1 MTASRTAEGGM
12 LTIGQLAD
20 YVGVTVR
27 AVRHYHH
34 RGLLPEPDRDASGYR
49 RYGAQAVT
57 DLIRIKTLSDAGV
70 PLARIAEL
78 LDAEPGQFARAVAG
92 IDQALTAR
100 IRDLAEQ
107 RRRIAELTAGDR
119 LFLPPEVA
127 DYLDELRRIGVSER
141 QVRLER
147 DGWIVLAARLPGQV
161 SGWARDK
168 RAGLLASPEGRRL
181 YLVWDQAFDW
191 DPADPRVDRLAG
203 DLVALAR
210 QYRDQHRG
218 EPPYELDDPVAMAL
232 LSGSSVSAPAWK
244 RVLQLCEEQGYPV
257 NL

>member
-1 MTASRTAEGGM
+1 M

-27 AVRHYHH
+27 AVRHYHQ
-34 RGLLPEPDRDASGYR
+34 RGLLPEPERDASGYR

-78 LDAEPGQFARAVAG
+78 LDAEPGQFARAVVD
-92 IDQALTAR
+92 IDQALAAR
-100 IRDLAEQ
+100 IHDLEEQ
-107 RRRIAELTAGDR
+107 RHRIAELAAGDR

-127 DYLDELRRIGVSER
+127 DYLDELRRIGVSQR
-141 QVRLER
+141 LVRLER

-161 SGWARDK
+161 AGWARDK

-181 YLVWDQAFDW
+181 YLAWDQAFDW

-203 DLVALAR
+203 DIVALAK
-210 QYRDQHRG
+210 QYQEQHHG
-218 EPPYELDDPVAMAL
+218 EPPPELEDPVAMAL
-232 LSGSSVSAPAWK
+232 LSHPYVSSPAWE
-244 RVLQLCEEQGYPV
+244 RVLQLCEERGYPV
-257 NL
+257 SP